1 MVISNWLRNGRRGV
15 GSDRYRPL
23 QSGYGWSKKRQ
34 TMRYVTIDCSLKDF
48 FSKRDPIC
56 SLLQFWSRLPK
67 KISMKDFIYR
77 VV

>member
-34 TMRYVTIDCSLKDF
+34 TMRYVTIDCFLKDF

-56 SLLQFWSRLPK
+56 SFLQLWSRLLK
-67 KISMKDFIYR
+67 KILMKDFIYR
-77 VV
+77 VA